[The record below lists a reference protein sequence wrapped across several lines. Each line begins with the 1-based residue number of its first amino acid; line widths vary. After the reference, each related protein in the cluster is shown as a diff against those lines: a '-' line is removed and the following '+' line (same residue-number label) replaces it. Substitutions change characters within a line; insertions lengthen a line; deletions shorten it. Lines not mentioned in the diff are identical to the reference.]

1 MFPRTPFACQ
11 NTQER
16 WDRKLPINL
25 FTHGRLGVKLL
36 DASSG
41 NFEGMDNADDLPFDV
56 GCRGITIWIHVSSQR
71 YWVADNDSPFVS
83 SSRGMLPDQCG
94 YVEKAGKLPRD

>member
-1 MFPRTPFACQ
+1 MFPRSPFACQ

-16 WDRKLPINL
+16 WDRKLHINL
-25 FTHGRLGVKLL
+25 FKYGRIGVKLL

-56 GCRGITIWIHVSSQR
+56 GCRGITIWIHVSSKE
-71 YWVADNDSPFVS
+71 YWVAGNDSPFVS
-83 SSRGMLPDQCG
+83 SSQGMLLDQCG
-94 YVEKAGKLPRD
+94 YVEKTGGLLRS